1 MNRIVILA
9 ATILMTSVGAPR
21 ADPWQK
27 SIDANLTLTQ
37 NAYSDSWAGGEAG
50 SLSWTFNSNSVFERQ
65 FTPRLNNKNTLVL
78 FFGQT
83 YAQNR
88 ETKKWAKPVTST
100 DRIDFET
107 VFRFTLN
114 RFVDPYA
121 SGRIETEFIDQSDSA
136 NERALNPVLFTE
148 SFGVAK
154 VLTKAGKREWTVRLG
169 GGLRQ
174 HLDRSVLDPSSGEK
188 RTKTASDG
196 GVLFLSDFA
205 TPLADSAITVMSK
218 LSVYKAFFYSE
229 SKKLEGKYNM
239 DYWKAPDVNWESIF
253 TANITK
259 YLMVNLYVQLLY
271 DKEVSLAGRFKESL
285 SLGVAYKLM

>member
-1 MNRIVILA
+1 MKRIAILA
-9 ATILMTSVGAPR
+9 VIILMTSGGALR

-27 SIDANLTLTQ
+27 SVDANLTLTQ
-37 NAYSDSWAGGEAG
+37 NAYSNSWTGGEAG

-65 FTPRLNNKNTLVL
+65 FTTRLNNKNTLVL

-83 YAQNR
+83 HAQDR
-88 ETKKWAKPVTST
+88 ETKKWAKPVKST

-107 VFRFTLN
+107 VFRFTLE
-114 RFVDPYA
+114 RVVDPYA
-121 SGRIETEFIDQSDSA
+121 SGRIETEFIDQSDPA

-154 VLTKAGKREWTVRLG
+154 VLTKAGKREWTARLG
-169 GGLRQ
+169 AGLRQ

-188 RTKTASDG
+188 RTKTASDAG
-196 GVLFLSDFA
+196 LLFVSDFA
-205 TPLADSAITVMSK
+205 TPLADSAITVTSR
-218 LSVYKAFFYSE
+218 LSVFKALSYSE

-239 DYWKAPDVNWESIF
+239 DYWKAPDVNWEGVF

-259 YLMVNLYVQLLY
+259 YLMVNVYAQLLY
-271 DKEVSLAGRFKESL
+271 DKEVSLAGRFRQSL
-285 SLGVAYKLM
+285 SLGITYKLM